1 MSCQMK
7 TEKAQW
13 MGMPPSKSP
22 MWTGGAMFSAY
33 MANMV
38 TLSLH
43 FTPN

>member
-13 MGMPPSKSP
+13 MGMPPSKS
-22 MWTGGAMFSAY
+22 MWTGGAAFSAY

-38 TLSLH
+38 TFSLH